1 MRNDGTFGQQKRPG
15 GHPENE
21 ALVLY
26 EMEADE
32 TFRRTG
38 RLVTDSSLG
47 LVPWDERQRRR
58 APRLH

>member
-1 MRNDGTFGQQKRPG
+1 MRNDSAVGRHRAGA
-15 GHPENE
+15 HPENE

-38 RLVTDSSLG
+38 RVVTDSSLG
-47 LVPWDERQRRR
+47 LVLWDERRHRRPQR
-58 APRLH
+58 PH